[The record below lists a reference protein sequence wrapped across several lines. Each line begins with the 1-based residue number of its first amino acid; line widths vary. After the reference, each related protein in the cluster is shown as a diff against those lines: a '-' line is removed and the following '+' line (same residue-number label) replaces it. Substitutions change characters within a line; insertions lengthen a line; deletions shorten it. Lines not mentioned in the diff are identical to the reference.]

1 MKKIV
6 EYKAA
11 DGMCEVGDVVYL
23 GPNLTEKAELI
34 VVHESQ
40 YCDVYIFKPLASEIL
55 FMKDEDGNIPF
66 YGIPCIFAKEVE
78 IKEEEK

>member
-6 EYKAA
+6 EYVSA

-23 GPNLTEKAELI
+23 GPNLTEKAELT

-40 YCDVYIFKPLASEIL
+40 YCDVYIFKLLASETRFL
-55 FMKDEDGNIPF
+55 KDENGNIPF
-66 YGIPCIFAKEVE
+66 YGIPCIFAKEIE
-78 IKEEEK
+78 LKEEQP

>member
-40 YCDVYIFKPLASEIL
+40 YCDVYIFKPLDTTDVFWA
-55 FMKDEDGNIPF
+55 DGNGNIAF
-66 YGIPCIFAKEVE
+66 YGKPYIYAKEVE
-78 IKEEEK
+78 IKEGQL

>member
-1 MKKIV
+1 MKRIV
-6 EYKAA
+6 EYVSA
-11 DGMCEVGDVVYL
+11 DGTCEVGDVVYL

-40 YCDVYIFKPLASEIL
+40 YCDVYIFKPLASEIP

-66 YGIPCIFAKEVE
+66 YGRPYIFAKEVE
-78 IKEEEK
+78 IKEDQL

>member
-6 EYKAA
+6 EYKDA
-11 DGMCEVGDVVYL
+11 GGTCEVGDVVYL
-23 GPNLTEKAELI
+23 GPNLTEIAELI
-34 VVHESQ
+34 VIHESQ

-66 YGIPCIFAKEVE
+66 YGIPYIFAKQIE
-78 IKEEEK
+78 IYEEQL

>member
-6 EYKAA
+6 EYKDA

-66 YGIPCIFAKEVE
+66 YGKPYIYAKEVE
-78 IKEEEK
+78 IEEEQQ